1 MMTEGKSQLREVKV
15 HHVDLGTLT
24 VNAQLIQEILL
35 FLEIKMRTLGL
46 FELKN
51 IFSLLI

>member
-1 MMTEGKSQLREVKV
+1 MMTEGKSHLREVKA

-24 VNAQLIQEILL
+24 VNAQLIQEIL
-35 FLEIKMRTLGL
+35 FLEIKMRTFGL
-46 FELKN
+46 FKLKN

>member
-1 MMTEGKSQLREVKV
+1 MTEKAQLREVKA

-24 VNAQLIQEILL
+24 ENAQLIQEIPL

-46 FELKN
+46 FEFKN
-51 IFSLLI
+51 IFS